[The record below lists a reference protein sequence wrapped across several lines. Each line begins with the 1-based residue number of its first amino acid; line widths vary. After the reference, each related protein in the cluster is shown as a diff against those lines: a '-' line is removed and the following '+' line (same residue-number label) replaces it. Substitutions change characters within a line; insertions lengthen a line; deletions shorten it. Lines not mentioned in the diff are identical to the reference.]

1 MNSPITQLIEEIK
14 CDIHKV
20 NTVVKRAGLTDCHKK
35 IFIKQKETLCEVLL
49 NLENNYL
56 TIEQNYLNKLKK

>member
-1 MNSPITQLIEEIK
+1 MSPITQLIEEIK

-35 IFIKQKETLCEVLL
+35 IFMKQKETLCEVLL
-49 NLENNYL
+49 NLESNYVGIEKKFIEKLNN
-56 TIEQNYLNKLKK
+56 K